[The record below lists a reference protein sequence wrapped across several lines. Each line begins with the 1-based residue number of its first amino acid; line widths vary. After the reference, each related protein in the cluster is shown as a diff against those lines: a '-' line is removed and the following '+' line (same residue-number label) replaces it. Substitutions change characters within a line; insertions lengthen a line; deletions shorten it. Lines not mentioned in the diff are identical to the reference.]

1 MQRSTVVY
9 DGLWRCLCP
18 AFDRTLVRHAA
29 RLPAFARAAST
40 WTAGRRDAN
49 TTTEA
54 PTSIDT
60 FIQDM
65 LRTGPASGPTTRAP
79 RPSMILTSKTP
90 PDEPTL
96 FAMSIDELTD
106 HLHTLR
112 GREKPW
118 MARASPVNRHNRIV
132 HIVRHLVVRRQQRLT
147 AFLYECIVDTL
158 SDPECSGVALVALMR
173 DMAQQNIEATRE
185 FYSVALES
193 LAVHPS
199 YVAMLEILEQTRA
212 RDWPE
217 DRQTLALVL
226 LRDEQY
232 ELAYDTLMELH
243 AGNTR
248 VAPWI
253 YDMFVFVFGKMG
265 FVDEMMEV
273 LTARLSLASTDGLD
287 ALQYYAL
294 DVCSAAFHYPGTLAG
309 WNTLVRSGKVHVADG
324 MVENVLNTAARQ
336 ADTTLASEAL
346 DMLAQRTRLQDYH
359 YDSLID
365 AFILDND
372 LASAT
377 RLHCIMHTISMPV
390 TEAAVQRLLV
400 AAGQRGRELNEWLL
414 AASAQKLEAP
424 PRLVHAA
431 MTRHVLDGDAEL
443 ALELYSRYEQLCGE
457 AWPPVEVMLLLL
469 PHCGG
474 GGGGGKAATAAAL
487 RDRLLEELRAQEP
500 GEARDSMAA
509 RLAAAADKMLRDG
522 KTAEGML
529 LKEKLDETME
539 RPQIEQS

>member
-40 WTAGRRDAN
+40 STAPRRHAN
-49 TTTEA
+49 TTEA
-54 PTSIDT
+54 PTSIDS

-65 LRTGPASGPTTRAP
+65 LRTGPASGPTPTP
-79 RPSMILTSKTP
+79 RPTIVLTSETP
-90 PDEPTL
+90 PNEAML
-96 FAMSIDELTD
+96 FALSIDELID

-118 MARASPVNRHNRIV
+118 IATASHVNRHNRIV

-173 DMAQQNIEATRE
+173 DMAQQNIEPTRE
-185 FYSVALES
+185 FYSGALES

-199 YVAMLEILEQTRA
+199 YVAMLEILEQARA

-217 DRQTLALVL
+217 DRQTVALAL

-248 VAPWI
+248 VAPWV
-253 YDMFVFVFGKMG
+253 YDIFVFVFGKMG

-287 ALQYYAL
+287 ALQFYAL
-294 DVCSAAFHYPGTLAG
+294 DICSGAFHYPGTLAG
-309 WNTLVRSGKVHVADG
+309 WNTLVRSGKVHLADG
-324 MVENVLNTAARQ
+324 IVENVLNTAARQ

-346 DMLAQRTRLQDYH
+346 DMLAQRTRVQDYH

-377 RLHCIMHTISMPV
+377 RLHCIMHTSSIPV
-390 TEAAVQRLLV
+390 SEAAVQRLIT
-400 AAGQRGRELNEWLL
+400 AAATGAGQRGRELNEWLL
-414 AASAQKLEAP
+414 AASAQKLVAP

-431 MTRHVLDGDAEL
+431 ITRHVLEDDAEL
-443 ALELYSRYEQLCGE
+443 ALELYSRYEQLCDE
-457 AWPPVEVMLLLL
+457 TWPPVEVMLLLL
-469 PHCGG
+469 PHCRA
-474 GGGGGKAATAAAL
+474 GKPATAAL

-500 GEARDSMAA
+500 GEARDAMAA
-509 RLAAAADKMLRDG
+509 RLAAVVEKMLADG
-522 KTAEGML
+522 KTAAEGML
-529 LKEKLDETME
+529 LKEKLDETMQ

>member
-1 MQRSTVVY
+1 MQHSTIVY

-18 AFDRTLVRHAA
+18 AFNRTLVRHAA

-40 WTAGRRDAN
+40 WTAPRRHAN
-49 TTTEA
+49 TTEA

-65 LRTGPASGPTTRAP
+65 LRTGPASGPATPAP
-79 RPSMILTSKTP
+79 RPTIILTSKTP
-90 PDEPTL
+90 PSEPML
-96 FAMSIDELTD
+96 LAMSIDELID

-118 MARASPVNRHNRIV
+118 IATASPVNRHNRIV
-132 HIVRHLVVRRQQRLT
+132 HIVRHLVVRRRQRLT

-185 FYSVALES
+185 FYSGALES

-217 DRQTLALVL
+217 DRQTLALAL

-253 YDMFVFVFGKMG
+253 YDIFVFVFGKMG
-265 FVDEMMEV
+265 FVDEMMEAM
-273 LTARLSLASTDGLD
+273 TARLSLASTDGLD
-287 ALQYYAL
+287 ALQFYAL

-309 WNTLVRSGKVHVADG
+309 WNTLVRSGKVHLADG
-324 MVENVLNTAARQ
+324 IVENVLNTAARQ

-346 DMLAQRTRLQDYH
+346 EMLAQRGRLQDYH

-372 LASAT
+372 FASAT
-377 RLHCIMHTISMPV
+377 RLHCIMHTTSMPV
-390 TEAAVQRLLV
+390 TEAAVQRLLLA
-400 AAGQRGRELNEWLL
+400 AAGAGHRGRELNEWLL
-414 AASAQKLEAP
+414 AASAQGLEAP

-457 AWPPVEVMLLLL
+457 TWPPVEVMLLLL
-469 PHCGG
+469 PHCGA
-474 GGGGGKAATAAAL
+474 GKAATAAAL

-509 RLAAAADKMLRDG
+509 KLAAVVDKMLLDG

-529 LKEKLDETME
+529 LKEKLDETMQ